1 MSNQIYTISKFV
13 DAILAKYPGAKKL
26 AVIINS
32 NHLNKTKFNYITN
45 PIAVFVEKEKL
56 DNEEL
61 LNILGVEQFTI
72 SIKGS
77 QYSYMNSR
85 KSYTYWSLVID
96 CNKQTKK
103 VDDEDYGF
111 KEASRPVGSYEYYP
125 TSLYFI
131 KDQKFIESLLPQP
144 KEFNF
149 DDYI

>member
-1 MSNQIYTISKFV
+1 MSNQIYTISKFA

-61 LNILGVEQFTI
+61 LNILGVEQFTF

-77 QYSYMNSR
+77 QFSYMNSR

-103 VDDEDYGF
+103 IEDE
-111 KEASRPVGSYEYYP
+111 EHEYYP

-131 KDQKFIESLLPQP
+131 KDQKFIESLLPQA

>member
-1 MSNQIYTISKFV
+1 MSNQIYTISKFA

-61 LNILGVEQFTI
+61 LNILGVEQFTF
-72 SIKGS
+72 SIKGN

-103 VDDEDYGF
+103 IEDE
-111 KEASRPVGSYEYYP
+111 EHEYYP

-131 KDQKFIESLLPQP
+131 KDQKFIESLLPQA

>member
-1 MSNQIYTISKFV
+1 MSNQIYTISKFA

-61 LNILGVEQFTI
+61 LNLLGVEQFTF

-77 QYSYMNSR
+77 QFSYMNSR

-103 VDDEDYGF
+103 IEDE
-111 KEASRPVGSYEYYP
+111 EHEYYP

-131 KDQKFIESLLPQP
+131 KDQKFIESLLPQA

>member
-103 VDDEDYGF
+103 IEDE
-111 KEASRPVGSYEYYP
+111 EHEYYP

-131 KDQKFIESLLPQP
+131 KDQNFIELLLPQP
-144 KEFNF
+144 K
-149 DDYI
+149 

>member
-1 MSNQIYTISKFV
+1 MSNQIYTISKFA

-61 LNILGVEQFTI
+61 LNILGVEQFTF
-72 SIKGS
+72 SIKSS
-77 QYSYMNSR
+77 QFSYMNSR

-103 VDDEDYGF
+103 IEDE
-111 KEASRPVGSYEYYP
+111 EHEYYP

-131 KDQKFIESLLPQP
+131 KDQKFIESLLPQA

>member
-1 MSNQIYTISKFV
+1 M
-13 DAILAKYPGAKKL
+13 
-26 AVIINS
+26 
-32 NHLNKTKFNYITN
+32 
-45 PIAVFVEKEKL
+45 EKEKL

-61 LNILGVEQFTI
+61 LNILGVEQFTF

-103 VDDEDYGF
+103 IEDE
-111 KEASRPVGSYEYYP
+111 EHEYYP

-131 KDQKFIESLLPQP
+131 KDQKFIESLLPQA

>member
-1 MSNQIYTISKFV
+1 MSNQIYTISKFA

-61 LNILGVEQFTI
+61 LNILGVEQFTF

-77 QYSYMNSR
+77 QFSYMNSR

-103 VDDEDYGF
+103 IDDE
-111 KEASRPVGSYEYYP
+111 EHEYYP

-131 KDQKFIESLLPQP
+131 KDQKFIESLLPQA

>member
-1 MSNQIYTISKFV
+1 MSNQIYTISKFA

-61 LNILGVEQFTI
+61 LNILGVEQFTF

-103 VDDEDYGF
+103 IEDE
-111 KEASRPVGSYEYYP
+111 EHEYYP

-131 KDQKFIESLLPQP
+131 KDQKFIESLLPQA

>member
-56 DNEEL
+56 NNEEL
-61 LNILGVEQFTI
+61 LNILGVEQFTF

-103 VDDEDYGF
+103 IDDED
-111 KEASRPVGSYEYYP
+111 YEYYP

>member
-56 DNEEL
+56 NNEEL
-61 LNILGVEQFTI
+61 LNILGVEQFTL

-103 VDDEDYGF
+103 IE
-111 KEASRPVGSYEYYP
+111 EEEHEYYP

-149 DDYI
+149 DEYI

>member
-1 MSNQIYTISKFV
+1 MSNQIYTISKFA

-61 LNILGVEQFTI
+61 LNILGVEQFTF

-103 VDDEDYGF
+103 IDDE
-111 KEASRPVGSYEYYP
+111 EHEYYP

-131 KDQKFIESLLPQP
+131 KDQKFIESLLPQA